1 MDLKKFFSELKR
13 RNVYKVAITY
23 AIVAWLILQIGSVVF
38 ETIKT
43 PDWVMQVLLFF
54 VAIGFPIALVLAWAF
69 EMSPQGMIRT
79 SSSSAKENH
88 YSTGKKKPLSHIV
101 YIGILL
107 LIIIGQ
113 FIYIKYWDQVSINT
127 ANMEKTIAVLPFR
140 NDSPNEENLYF
151 CNGIME
157 GILDHL
163 SKIPELT
170 VISRTSVEQ
179 YRDNPPSSKE
189 IAEQLGVK
197 YLVEGSVQ
205 RIDNQVVIF
214 AQLIYAEDDKH
225 LWSQKYNRDVTEL
238 FKVQANVTES
248 IANKLQAIIT
258 PTVKERIEAIPTKD
272 LMAYENYLKGNEFR
286 YKAIS
291 RDHKNNER
299 INLLDKARLN
309 YELAI
314 EKDSLFAQAYIG
326 LALVEFNR
334 NEYSDIAQENYLDNV
349 FAFANNAIKIN
360 PNLSEAYRVLALYY
374 WRTNQVKLA
383 EESYKK
389 ALELNPN
396 NIEAL
401 YIQHELTRDELDF
414 INAIKIL
421 QKIEKRVSSI
431 DELWKLYNEYSRFY
445 DLIGDLEMSEYY
457 LKKCIT
463 LKPNTVVYFWW
474 LYQCTNRFDEAISYI
489 LKYVPVNNQ
498 HKNVTLAGSYY
509 FKGDIDKALE
519 FYEKWNDLIMN
530 ENFNLGVSTRDSHRY
545 GQVLILS
552 GQKEKGLEMM
562 QRQIE
567 LNEKLFELERADL
580 GHIYDL
586 AGIYSFL
593 GQKEKAFYWMER
605 FEKENGWLSHG
616 SLTLFVKN
624 DPQFDAI
631 RHEKQF
637 KDWVSRGEKKL
648 EGIRKEI
655 REYLASEET
664 NPKAIEHNT
673 QL

>member
-1 MDLKKFFSELKR
+1 MDFKKFFDELKR
-13 RNVYKVAITY
+13 RNVYKVALTY
-23 AIVAWLILQIGSVVF
+23 AITAWLLAQIVALASDAFGAPV
-38 ETIKT
+38 
-43 PDWVMQVLLFF
+43 WVMRMIIFTLT
-54 VAIGFPIALVLAWAF
+54 IGFPIALILAWAF

-79 SSSSAKENH
+79 SSAAKENH
-88 YSTGKKKPLSHIV
+88 YSSSKKKPLTHKV
-101 YIGILL
+101 LFGILL

-113 FIYIKYWDQVSINT
+113 FVYNKYWNQVSLNT
-127 ANMEKTIAVLPFR
+127 ANIEKTIAVLPFR
-140 NDSPNEENLYF
+140 NDSPNEENMYF

-179 YRDNPPSSKE
+179 YRENSPSLKK
-189 IAEQLGVK
+189 IAEELGVK

-225 LWSQKYNRDVTEL
+225 LWSQKYNKDITEL
-238 FKVQANVTES
+238 FEVQANVTES

-272 LMAYENYLKGNEFR
+272 LIAYENYLKGNEFR
-286 YKAIS
+286 FKANS
-291 RDHKNNER
+291 VVQENEEW
-299 INLLDKARLN
+299 IGLLDKARLN
-309 YELAI
+309 YEMAI

-334 NEYSDIAQENYLDNV
+334 NEFSDITQENYLNEV
-349 FAFANNAIKIN
+349 FTLANNARRIN

-374 WRTNQVKLA
+374 WNTYQFKLVK
-383 EESYKK
+383 EYCKK

-401 YIQHELTRDELDF
+401 YLQTQTTMYDLDF
-414 INAIKIL
+414 INSIKIL
-421 QKIEKRVSSI
+421 QKIEKRVSST
-431 DELWKLYNEYSRFY
+431 DDLWRLYVGYEKFY
-445 DLIGDLEMSEYY
+445 LIMDNFEMEEYY

-463 LKPNTVVYFWW
+463 LKPNNFVDFWW
-474 LYQCTNRFDEAISYI
+474 LYQCTNRFDQAISYV
-489 LKYVPVNNQ
+489 LKNYPINNQ
-498 HKNVTLAGSYY
+498 AKNISLAGSYN

-519 FYEKWNDLIMN
+519 FYEKWDNQIMK
-530 ENFNLGVSTRDSHRY
+530 ENFNYGVSIRDSHRY

-552 GQKEKGLEMM
+552 GQKEKGLEMI

-567 LNEKLFELERADL
+567 LNEKLIELERADM

-605 FEKENGWLSHG
+605 FEKKNGWLRFGGLNS
-616 SLTLFVKN
+616 FVRF
-624 DPQFDAI
+624 DMQFDNI
-631 RHEKQF
+631 RNEKQF
-637 KDWVSRGEKKL
+637 KDWVSRGEKEL
-648 EGIRKEI
+648 ESVRKEI
-655 REYLASEET
+655 SEYLASEEIK
-664 NPKAIEHNT
+664 P
-673 QL
+673 QS